1 MVSAIFITRIF
12 NPMREELEVFDYY
25 VDDLLS
31 EDLPLLKGEPDLLII
46 QYIFNSL
53 DLDSLDNLYKY
64 SENNYIAA

>member
-1 MVSAIFITRIF
+1 MLSAIFITRIL

-31 EDLPLLKGEPDLLII
+31 EDLPLLKGELDLLII

-53 DLDSLDNLYKY
+53 DLDSLDNLHKY

>member
-1 MVSAIFITRIF
+1 
-12 NPMREELEVFDYY
+12 MREELEVFDYY

-31 EDLPLLKGEPDLLII
+31 EDFPLLKGELDLLII

>member
-31 EDLPLLKGEPDLLII
+31 EDLPLLKGELDLLII

>member
-1 MVSAIFITRIF
+1 MVSAILITRIF

-31 EDLPLLKGEPDLLII
+31 EDFPLLKGELDLLII

-53 DLDSLDNLYKY
+53 DLDRLDNLYKY